1 MQALVSGVYVACA
14 VLLPADAPTFMAK
27 ASVGDL
33 MPTAVSPT
41 LEDCLGLLRE
51 ARIVIPKGYL
61 DARRETRG
69 KPHWTGP
76 VPLPGGDTL
85 SNVAVAIIEEPVP

>member
-1 MQALVSGVYVACA
+1 MQAFVSGVYIACA

-33 MPTAVSPT
+33 LPTAVMPT

-69 KPHWTGP
+69 NPHWTGP
-76 VPLPGGDTL
+76 VPLHDGDTRG
-85 SNVAVAIIEEPVP
+85 NVAVAIIEESVP